1 MGRGLVTWFL
11 CLGALLLGFLGAQ
24 VNPVAYL
31 LVGVLAPLPVL
42 VTAWRAG
49 ESAALAVALAA
60 LAVIFSL
67 HPGLETIWQN
77 LGFLNL
83 LLMGVLLGIL
93 QCRGV
98 AAPQAIMVTVA
109 ALTVGALLVFL
120 GQSFWLG
127 ISPPDL
133 LAQKSAEIMDT
144 VRKVLGDSAGG
155 VPGPL
160 VPGVAPAQVEAL
172 LQRLLPGLLV
182 TNMALVA
189 WLNVVL
195 SRQLIF
201 SLGWGK
207 AEPPLYYWA
216 APEWLIFVLLG
227 AGFLLLVPV
236 AGARFFGL
244 NLMMVVAVLYFCQ
257 GVAVV
262 ATWFNRLGLPRLL
275 RMIGYPLLFLN
286 PFFFLIIT
294 LGLLDLWLDFRR
306 LHQPKDA

>member
-1 MGRGLVTWFL
+1 VGRGLVIWFL
-11 CLGALLLGFLGAQ
+11 CLGALLIGFLGAQ
-24 VNPVAYL
+24 VNPLVYL
-31 LVGVLAPLPVL
+31 VVGVLAPLPVL
-42 VTAWRAG
+42 VIAWRSG
-49 ESAALAVALAA
+49 ELAA
-60 LAVIFSL
+60 LALALAGAAVIFCL
-67 HPGLETIWQN
+67 HPVAETIWQN

-83 LLMGVLLGIL
+83 LLMGVMLGIL

-98 AAPQAIMVTVA
+98 TAPQAIMVTVA
-109 ALTVGALLVFL
+109 ALTAGALLVFL
-120 GQSFWLG
+120 GQAFFMGL
-127 ISPPDL
+127 SPQDL
-133 LAQKSAEIMDT
+133 LAQKSAEVMDT
-144 VRKVLGDSAGG
+144 VRKVLGDTPGG
-155 VPGPL
+155 APGSL
-160 VPGVAPAQVEAL
+160 VPGVAPAQVEDL

-201 SLGWGK
+201 LLGWG
-207 AEPPLYYWA
+207 AADPPLYHWA

-236 AGARFFGL
+236 VGARFFGL
-244 NLMMVVAVLYFCQ
+244 NLLMVVAVLYFCQ

-262 ATWFNRLGLPRLL
+262 ATWFHRLGLPRLL

-286 PFFFLIIT
+286 PFFFVIIT

>member
-1 MGRGLVTWFL
+1 
-11 CLGALLLGFLGAQ
+11 
-24 VNPVAYL
+24 VA
-31 LVGVLAPLPVL
+31 GILAPLPVL
-42 VTAWRAG
+42 IIGWRSG
-49 ESAALAVALAA
+49 ELAAVAVALAGA
-60 LAVIFSL
+60 AIICCL
-67 HPGLETIWQN
+67 HPALETIWQN

-83 LLMGVLLGIL
+83 LLMGVMVASL

-98 AAPQAIMVTVA
+98 TAPQAIMVTVA
-109 ALTVGALLVFL
+109 ALTVCALLLFL
-120 GQSFWLG
+120 GQAVFMG
-127 ISPPDL
+127 ISPQGL
-133 LAQKSAEIMDT
+133 LAQKSAEVMDT
-144 VRKVLGDSAGG
+144 VRKVLGDGAGG
-155 VPGPL
+155 VSDSV

-195 SRQLIF
+195 ARQLIVL
-201 SLGWGK
+201 LGWG
-207 AEPPLYYWA
+207 AADPPLYHWA

-227 AGFLLLVPV
+227 SGFLLLVPV
-236 AGARFFGL
+236 NGARFFGL
-244 NLMMVVAVLYFCQ
+244 NLLMVVAVLYFCQ

-275 RMIGYPLLFLN
+275 RMVGYPLLFLN
-286 PFFFLIIT
+286 PFFFVIIT

>member
-1 MGRGLVTWFL
+1 VGRGLAIWFL
-11 CLGALLLGFLGAQ
+11 CLGALLIGFLGAQ
-24 VNPVAYL
+24 VNPLAYL
-31 LVGVLAPLPVL
+31 LAGVLAPLPVL
-42 VTAWRAG
+42 ISAWRSGELAAG
-49 ESAALAVALAA
+49 ALALAA
-60 LAVIFSL
+60 AAVIFCL
-67 HPGLETIWQN
+67 HPALETIWQN

-83 LLMGVLLGIL
+83 LLMGVMLGIL

-98 AAPQAIMVTVA
+98 TAPQAIMVTVA
-109 ALTVGALLVFL
+109 ALTVGVLLVFL
-120 GQSFWLG
+120 GQAFFLG
-127 ISPPDL
+127 ISPHDL
-133 LAQKSAEIMDT
+133 LAQKSAEVMDT
-144 VRKVLGDSAGG
+144 VHQVLGDTTGG
-155 VPGPL
+155 TPVPL

-172 LQRLLPGLLV
+172 LKRLLPGLLV

-195 SRQLIF
+195 SRQIIF
-201 SLGWGK
+201 LLGWGE
-207 AEPPLYYWA
+207 ADPPLYHWV

-244 NLMMVVAVLYFCQ
+244 NLLMVVAVLYFCQ
-257 GVAVV
+257 GIAVV
-262 ATWFNRLGLPRLL
+262 ATWFHRLGLPRLL

-286 PFFFLIIT
+286 PFFFVIIT